1 MWFTIGGLVVQSQC
15 TEEPLNHW
23 TKIFR
28 TSMLVEIRIQV
39 PITVKLPDFSAFH
52 YALMVPWKITF
63 LSPLHPFHEKWRLE
77 SETFFQDETGEIPR
91 EILFNQHE
99 INFWLDTLKTSE
111 KCQPFPLTYK
121 MSSPIKFVLKV
132 RGSEIWIK
140 YKTCK
145 SCGFENSNNFGKGWK
160 IYVFSW
166 VLLLNIQT
174 RGKEQNRLPNYL
186 LRSIFP
192 TSNIRV

>member
-23 TKIFR
+23 TKIVR

-39 PITVKLPDFSAFH
+39 PIKVKLPDFSAFH

-63 LSPLHPFHEKWRLE
+63 LSPLHPFHEKWRHE

-111 KCQPFPLTYK
+111 SASLSHLRILTYK
-121 MSSPIKFVLKV
+121 MSSSIKFVLKV
-132 RGSEIWIK
+132 RG
-140 YKTCK
+140 
-145 SCGFENSNNFGKGWK
+145 N
-160 IYVFSW
+160 
-166 VLLLNIQT
+166 LN
-174 RGKEQNRLPNYL
+174 
-186 LRSIFP
+186 
-192 TSNIRV
+192 